1 MKTKYIG
8 QRGFS
13 LIEVSIASAIFSM
26 GLAGVSLMLLTAIM
40 GTAEA
45 GHQTIATNSAGS
57 LAELIAVNTDAAGHF
72 VYPQGADEGLCVDT
86 LDCSYAA
93 MAATEVVSWQR
104 ELAAE
109 LPNGA
114 GLVCRD
120 STPDD
125 GHRQDAAC
133 DGNGGLVVKVFWQE
147 PYAPDVDDDG
157 HRRLVARIPF

>member
-1 MKTKYIG
+1 
-8 QRGFS
+8 
-13 LIEVSIASAIFSM
+13 M

-45 GHQTIATNSAGS
+45 GHQTFATNSAGS
-57 LAELIAVNTDAAGHF
+57 LAELIAVNTDAAPHY
-72 VYPQGADEGLCVDT
+72 VNPQSLEGTGCPD
-86 LDCSYAA
+86 LDDCGDIT
-93 MAATEVVSWQR
+93 MAALEVGNWRR

-109 LPNGA
+109 LPNGS

-125 GHRQDAAC
+125 GYAADHAC

-147 PYAPDVDDDG
+147 TYRPDINDDG
-157 HRRLVARIPF
+157 HRRLIARIPF

>member
-1 MKTKYIG
+1 MKTTHI
-8 QRGFS
+8 RHCGFS
-13 LIEVSIASAIFSM
+13 LIELSIASAIFSM

-45 GHQTIATNSAGS
+45 GHQTLAANSAGS
-57 LAELIAVNTDAAGHF
+57 LAELIALNTDAAGHF
-72 VYPQGADEGLCVDT
+72 VNPQSADEGLCVESF
-86 LDCSYAA
+86 DCSYAV
-93 MAATEVVSWQR
+93 MAAAEVGAWQR
-104 ELAAE
+104 ELAAG
-109 LPNGA
+109 LPNGT

-125 GHRQDAAC
+125 GYALDDAC

-147 PYAPDVDDDG
+147 AFRPDVNDDG